1 MNFSGSK
8 QKGGGRDMKN
18 AGEDFDLTKEHLLR
32 ELSNTRGK
40 YCTDKILYV
49 NDCSDGDRYAVI
61 ALKWKWENQIYP
73 RLAIRWFH
81 GNYGFPHNGENASW
95 FIIPAAFNE
104 HVLKMV
110 RGKGVDFN
118 EIENIRAFLSGKPAI
133 LR

>member
-1 MNFSGSK
+1 
-8 QKGGGRDMKN
+8 MKN

-49 NDCSDGDRYAVI
+49 NDGHDGDRYAVI
-61 ALKWKWENQIYP
+61 ALKWRWEKQIYP

-81 GNYGFPHNGENASW
+81 GDYGFPHNGGNASW
-95 FIIPAAFNE
+95 FIIPPSFNDY
-104 HVLKMV
+104 VLEMLQE
-110 RGKGVDFN
+110 KGVDSN
-118 EIENIRAFLSGKPAI
+118 KIKSIKAFLSEKPTI